1 MMAWS
6 SCVVVG
12 RWTVRVGA
20 GDGGCELV
28 VVWLFV
34 DCWRVGEIGTGERSC
49 AAVEDVL

>member
-6 SCVVVG
+6 SCVGVG
-12 RWTVRVGA
+12 WCPVRVGP
-20 GDGGCELV
+20 GGGGCELV